1 MSKPKHSWI
10 APGALPIVSDL
21 PDPFAF
27 ADGRKVTTA
36 EAWGER
42 AEELREMYQHYMYG
56 YMPNRSEERVDFNKT
71 GDGLL
76 INVAAR
82 GREATFPVEVNLP
95 TSDCGFEG
103 PYPVV
108 FSLGDFEPD
117 VAIARGYAVVTI
129 KTEAVASD
137 NAARTGAFF
146 ELYPYAPNADTDI
159 GVLVAWGWAAGKA
172 LDALERNAYAEID
185 PSKAA
190 ITGFSRWGKAAL
202 VAGALDDRFKVV
214 NPHCSGAG
222 GLASFRRS
230 FEGKMY
236 YWGIAERSEP
246 LEALQSESEA
256 HWFNSTFGQF
266 KDIRAL
272 PFDQHELAALVAPR
286 GLIATGGY
294 ADYWTNPEGM
304 HVSYLGAARVYDFLG
319 AGERI
324 GIAFRPGG
332 HNRTQEDHD
341 NLLDFCDRQF
351 RGFRCGKSFKSILY
365 DADSISLR

>member
-1 MSKPKHSWI
+1 MSKEQYPFI
-10 APGALPIVSDL
+10 APSALPVLSDL
-21 PDPFAF
+21 PDPFVF
-27 ADGRKVTTA
+27 ADGRKVTKTA
-36 EAWGER
+36 AWEQR
-42 AEELREMYQHYMYG
+42 ARELRELYQHYMYG
-56 YMPNRSEERVDFNKT
+56 YMPNRSEERVEFDKT
-71 GDGLL
+71 ENGLL

-82 GREATFPVEVNLP
+82 GHKAAFAAEVSLP
-95 TSDCGFEG
+95 TADCGFEG
-103 PYPVV
+103 PYPVLI
-108 FSLGDFEPD
+108 SLGAFEPD
-117 VAIARGYAVVTI
+117 HAIARGYAVVTL
-129 KTEAVASD
+129 KTEAIASD

-146 ELYPYAPNADTDI
+146 ELYPYAQKTDTDV
-159 GVLVAWGWAAGKA
+159 GVLVAWGWAAGKV
-172 LDALERNAYAEID
+172 LDALEQNAYAEID
-185 PSKAA
+185 PSRAA

-202 VAGALDDRFKVV
+202 VAGALDERFKVV

-236 YWGIAERSEP
+236 YWGIAEKCEP

-256 HWFNSTFGQF
+256 HWFNSTFGEF
-266 KDIRAL
+266 KDARAL

-304 HVSYLGAARVYDFLG
+304 HVSYLGAASVYEFLG
-319 AGERI
+319 AGDRI

-351 RGFRCGKSFKSILY
+351 RGFRSGKSFRSSLY
-365 DADSISLR
+365 DGC